1 MFPVEIGIPDEDA
14 LTGRMTMM
22 REWLDHQR
30 FEPATFRYTFTSP
43 GIWFGSSSRWRPRQ
57 SHSPKPSTGKSNDR
71 FRRARRQPPPTGK
84 GESIRDSATHLRS
97 AH

>member
-14 LTGRMTMM
+14 LTGRMGMM

-43 GIWFGSSSRWRPRQ
+43 GILVRVEFAVEAEAVAFAEAFDGQ
-57 SHSPKPSTGKSNDR
+57 V
-71 FRRARRQPPPTGK
+71 Q
-84 GESIRDSATHLRS
+84 
-97 AH
+97 

>member
-43 GIWFGSSSRWRPRQ
+43 GILVRVEFAVEAEAVAFAEAFDGQ
-57 SHSPKPSTGKSNDR
+57 V
-71 FRRARRQPPPTGK
+71 Q
-84 GESIRDSATHLRS
+84 
-97 AH
+97 